1 MKDIPPDDWLREL
14 DDLLE
19 RMDTD
24 GARDD
29 EVVGRMTALDPDLI
43 AFLVSQFAEQ
53 DTPQAAATL
62 DALATHEQTPQAVR
76 EQARSALAAMAER
89 GVTPADPGIERFFA
103 GWTQQG
109 RERGEQILMLCW
121 RRAQD
126 DFEALVFLLDWRGDG
141 LKDFYRTRGMTHE
154 EWLALVEHNRGKGVP
169 LVGVDL
175 AEAHALLNAALGESR
190 RFSRSLPREYKLE
203 ATLIDRRIIQA
214 SEAAATLPSYVSP
227 DLSAEEVVAAYI
239 AALHYRDYLLAA
251 LLLDATHPL
260 RLGRA
265 VEETAEELR
274 LRLKHAPRRD
284 PEAHV
289 TTLRGD
295 GQPDSDE
302 IEAEAVGARV
312 TVERTGRRSRETVT
326 ERYRLKRDGAWRVVS
341 VS

>member
-1 MKDIPPDDWLREL
+1 MKDIPSDDWLREL

-29 EVVGRMTALDPDLI
+29 EVVGRMTALDPDLV

-62 DALATHEQTPQAVR
+62 DALATHERTPETVR

-89 GVTPADPGIERFFA
+89 GVMPAEPGTERFFA

-121 RRAQD
+121 RRAEG

-141 LKDFYRTRGMTHE
+141 VKDFYRTRGMSHE
-154 EWLALVEHNRGKGVP
+154 EWLALVEHNRGKGIP
-169 LVGVDL
+169 LVAVGL

-214 SEAAATLPSYVSP
+214 SEATTVLPSYISP

-265 VEETAEELR
+265 VAETAEELR

-289 TTLRGD
+289 TTLCGEGHPD
-295 GQPDSDE
+295 GDE

-312 TVERTGRRSRETVT
+312 TVERTGRKVRETVT